1 MLTKKQ
7 VYDMVNDDNLY
18 KYGTAFQVIEVSNFI
33 EKTIQASLL

>member
-7 VYDMVNDDNLY
+7 VYDMINDDNL